1 MTIQFTPPRDAED
14 REIPRGT
21 NVMYDINGK
30 KLHITKFIYQC
41 DAFGLWSQWK
51 VFSSD
56 IKSEDDGM
64 LPTESLY
71 LTQPDSWEKLEEDL
85 GRVIERIE
93 RNDAFG
99 SMACTYTN
107 RDENA
112 ACNDCK
118 FYNSRGRCLD
128 QMVVD
133 IASRIHNLRNED

>member
-1 MTIQFTPPRDAED
+1 MTIQFTPPRDAEG

-85 GRVIERIE
+85 DRGIKGARACAYICKDGVCQNCVVRE
-93 RNDAFG
+93 DQSFDYP
-99 SMACTYTN
+99 SMILKN
-107 RDENA
+107 VKR
-112 ACNDCK
+112 
-118 FYNSRGRCLD
+118 
-128 QMVVD
+128 
-133 IASRIHNLRNED
+133 RIHNLRSEN

>member
-1 MTIQFTPPRDAED
+1 
-14 REIPRGT
+14 
-21 NVMYDINGK
+21 MYDINGK

-85 GRVIERIE
+85 DRGIKGARACAYICKDGVCQNCVVRE
-93 RNDAFG
+93 DQSFDYP
-99 SMACTYTN
+99 SMILKN
-107 RDENA
+107 VKR
-112 ACNDCK
+112 
-118 FYNSRGRCLD
+118 
-128 QMVVD
+128 
-133 IASRIHNLRNED
+133 RIHNLRSEN

>member
-21 NVMYDINGK
+21 TVMYDINGK

-41 DAFGLWSQWK
+41 DAFGLWSRWK

-85 GRVIERIE
+85 GRVIER
-93 RNDAFG
+93 NDIFDP
-99 SMACTYTN
+99 MACAYVSQN
-107 RDENA
+107 KNA
-112 ACNDCK
+112 PCNGCK
-118 FYNSRGRCLD
+118 FYNDRGRCLD

>member
-1 MTIQFTPPRDAED
+1 
-14 REIPRGT
+14 
-21 NVMYDINGK
+21 MYDINGK

-64 LPTESLY
+64 IPTERLY

-85 GRVIERIE
+85 GRVIER
-93 RNDAFG
+93 NDIFDP
-99 SMACTYTN
+99 MACAYVSQN
-107 RDENA
+107 KNA
-112 ACNDCK
+112 ACNGCK
-118 FYNSRGRCLD
+118 FYNDRGRCLD

-133 IASRIHNLRNED
+133 ITSRIHNLRNED